1 MPSRAEVFKVLS
13 DIAPLALAESWDN
26 VGLLVDPPTPPDI
39 QRVLLTIDLTEDV
52 LEEALEADV
61 QLIVAYHPP
70 IFKGLKRL
78 QMRDVKARI
87 VLRALAAN
95 ISIYSPHTALDAAP
109 GGLCDWLLEPF
120 GSLSDVRSITPAKTT
135 SQPLTHGLLVTAS
148 AAQNPAVQDTL
159 SALRPLGGMFAG
171 QRAAVAEAADR
182 LQAAGIDVAVQSL
195 DTPARSDAGGGRRAH
210 LDTPMPLDDVIV
222 ALKKHLNLPYLRVAA
237 AAAQLDGDPIRSVAV
252 CPGAGG
258 SLFESVRG
266 IDLLLTGEMRHHD
279 ILAHRSRGA
288 TVILSDHTNT
298 ERGYLPRLAAR
309 LSAALD
315 LNVSCSAV
323 DADPL
328 IVA

>member
-26 VGLLVDPPTPPDI
+26 VGLLVDPPAAGDI
-39 QRVLLTIDLTEDV
+39 QRILLTIDLTEDV
-52 LEEALEADV
+52 LEEALEAGV
-61 QLIVAYHPP
+61 ELIVAYHPP

-78 QMRDVKARI
+78 QMKDVKARI

-120 GSLSDVRSITPAKTT
+120 GALSEVRPITPATRRDT
-135 SQPLTHGLLVTAS
+135 PLTHGLLLAET
-148 AAQNPAVQDTL
+148 AAQNAAVRETL
-159 SALRPLGGMFAG
+159 SALRPLGGLFAG
-171 QRAAVAEAADR
+171 GRSETTWAAET
-182 LQAAGIDVAVQSL
+182 LQAAGIEVAVQRLESPTR
-195 DTPARSDAGGGRRAH
+195 DDAGGGRRAT
-210 LDTPMPLDDVIV
+210 LTTPMALDDVIV
-222 ALKKHLNLPYLRVAA
+222 ALKKHLDLPYLRVAA
-237 AAAQLDGDPIRSVAV
+237 AASHLEDAPIRSVAV

-266 IDLLLTGEMRHHD
+266 VDLLLTGEMRHHD
-279 ILAHRSRGA
+279 ILAHRARGA
-288 TVILSDHTNT
+288 SVILTDHTNT

-309 LSAALD
+309 LSASLEVD
-315 LNVSCSAV
+315 VQCSQI